1 MNSLF
6 EVRLSKSNK
15 QESSSNSAVKF
26 LFKIYPNVMIVY
38 ANCEKN
44 ANKQGKTF

>member
-15 QESSSNSAVKF
+15 QESSTALVTF
-26 LFKIYPNVMIVY
+26 LLKIYPNVMIVF
-38 ANCEKN
+38 ANCEKEC
-44 ANKQGKTF
+44 